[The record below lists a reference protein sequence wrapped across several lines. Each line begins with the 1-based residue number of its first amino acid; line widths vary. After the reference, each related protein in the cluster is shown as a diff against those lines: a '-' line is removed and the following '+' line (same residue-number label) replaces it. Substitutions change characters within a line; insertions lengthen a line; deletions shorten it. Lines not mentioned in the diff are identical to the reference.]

1 MSDPAGRLPA
11 PASAQPPPGAEPPGL
26 RLAVTITALLAAV
39 SGCVDVVSLVYAEVF
54 VANQTGNL
62 VVVAAGTLSDGNRVV
77 LALTALVAFTLGVL
91 LAAVG
96 RRSLRTRWGATA
108 ARETLLVVEV
118 VLILAAAVLVAV
130 EPVGVHP
137 RLLVPIAAL
146 ALAQGIQAVL
156 LTRLLGRGVR
166 TVAVTGPLTDA
177 IVGAVETAGSG
188 ARRDPARRGI
198 LRIAIATPAGYAA
211 GAALGALV
219 VRTGLHMG
227 LVVAV
232 LLAVAAAVLA
242 RQVEKHGLDLA

>member
-1 MSDPAGRLPA
+1 VTHPA
-11 PASAQPPPGAEPPGL
+11 PSSSPTGL
-26 RLAVTITALLAAV
+26 RLAVSITALLAGV

-62 VVVAAGTLSDGNRVV
+62 VVVAASSLSDGNRVW
-77 LALTALVAFTLGVL
+77 LALTALIAFTAGVL

-96 RRSLRTRWGATA
+96 RRGLRTRFGQRA

-118 VLILAAAVLVAV
+118 VLVVVAGVLVWRDPLAT
-130 EPVGVHP
+130 HP
-137 RLLVPIAAL
+137 RLLLPIGLL

-177 IVGAVETAGSG
+177 IVGSVEAAGTPR
-188 ARRDPARRGI
+188 AERDPARRG
-198 LRIAIATPAGYAA
+198 LMRIAIATPAGYAL

-219 VRTGLHMG
+219 VRTGLHLG
-227 LVVAV
+227 
-232 LLAVAAAVLA
+232 LAVGVVLALVAAVLA
-242 RQVEKHGLDLA
+242 RRVERHGLDLA